1 MNAGLPVQ
9 RDAMMN
15 RPNGGCEQTHYHV
28 VPARDEGWE
37 VMVERAPGV
46 VSSTYCS
53 DWLRVERICAALK
66 QQSRET
72 SAADGKDRQ

>member
-1 MNAGLPVQ
+1 
-9 RDAMMN
+9 MMYQSH
-15 RPNGGCEQTHYHV
+15 GGREKRHYRV

-53 DWLRVERICAALK
+53 DWHRVERVCAALE
-66 QQSRET
+66 QQLRET
-72 SAADGKDRQ
+72 SAADSEDRP

>member
-1 MNAGLPVQ
+1 
-9 RDAMMN
+9 MMN
-15 RPNGGCEQTHYHV
+15 RPIGGRQQAHYHV
-28 VPARDEGWE
+28 VPARDGGWE

-53 DWLRVERICAALK
+53 DWHRVERICAALE

-72 SAADGKDRQ
+72 SAADGKDRP

>member
-1 MNAGLPVQ
+1 
-9 RDAMMN
+9 MMH
-15 RPNGGCEQTHYHV
+15 RPDGERESRPYQV

-53 DWLRVERICAALK
+53 DWHRVERLCAALER
-66 QQSRET
+66 QLRET
-72 SAADGKDRQ
+72 QAADLEDRP

>member
-1 MNAGLPVQ
+1 
-9 RDAMMN
+9 MMYQSH
-15 RPNGGCEQTHYHV
+15 GGREKRHYQV

-53 DWLRVERICAALK
+53 DWHRVERICAALE
-66 QQSRET
+66 QQLRET
-72 SAADGKDRQ
+72 PAADSEDRP